1 MPKYFFSLQQ
11 IVGDTIAVEG
21 TIAHHVL
28 HVLRMAAGDSVVFC
42 DGAETDYTAT
52 IKSSNPKKTQVIFK
66 LTNPQKCLTE
76 LPRRIVLHQALTKG
90 DKMELIMQ
98 KCVELG
104 VHEIVPVMTSHC
116 VVRIK
121 DAAKKAVRYQQIVE
135 SAAGQ
140 SMRGI
145 VPRVSPAITF
155 ENALNQVDSN
165 GQTLV
170 AHEREQELSLVSAL
184 TTANAIDIW
193 VGPEGGFTDQEIVAL
208 KNRGAVTV
216 SLGPRIL
223 RAETAAIAAVATVAL
238 NLGVVANDNLLR

>member
-1 MPKYFFSLQQ
+1 MT
-11 IVGDTIAVEG
+11 V
-21 TIAHHVL
+21 
-28 HVLRMAAGDSVVFC
+28 GDSVVFC

-52 IKSSNPKKTQVIFK
+52 IDSANFKKTQITFK

-76 LPRRIVLHQALTKG
+76 PPVRIVLYQALTKG
-90 DKMELIMQ
+90 DKIELIIQ

-104 VHEIVPVMTSHC
+104 VYEIVPVMTSHC
-116 VVRIK
+116 VVRVR
-121 DAAKKAVRYQQIVE
+121 DAAKKAARYHQVAE

-155 ENALNQVDSN
+155 ENALAQMNSN

-170 AHEREQELSLVSAL
+170 AHEREQELTLVSAL
-184 TTANAIDIW
+184 TFASVINIW
-193 VGPEGGFTDQEIVAL
+193 VGPEGGFTAQEVAAL
-208 KNRGAVTV
+208 KDRGAVAV

-223 RAETAAIAAVATVAL
+223 RAETAAIATVATVAI
-238 NLGVVANDNLLR
+238 NFGAVAK